1 MFGVSCYC
9 CCLHHVVQFVT
20 FPVPPLLYDVLHRTP
35 PCSLVILVCQYFL
48 RRSKYPLR
56 TTNSTCWMRLFPT
69 FCWMSG
75 IPTTLASA
83 LYHTLTV
90 SFFFFVTAE
99 PCTHQVLCARRTY
112 SRGVRTTSDLP
123 LADLVRDPQK
133 LADLVQQKVSTLMA
147 VHPDAPPPNIYCLC
161 RRGNAS
167 TRATS
172 FLLRLLG
179 KFRSPEEA
187 MEQGGEVPLVDPIL
201 STLQVFNIAGGLQQY
216 ASTVNPRFPL
226 Y

>member
-1 MFGVSCYC
+1 MAPNAKEMPCDIGLPVLPEEVQISPQDYQQHV
-9 CCLHHVVQFVT
+9 LDAAVPHILLDVRNPHHFSI
-20 FPVPPLLYDVLHRTP
+20 
-35 PCSLVILVCQYFL
+35 CSL
-48 RRSKYPLR
+48 PHAD
-56 TTNSTCWMRLFPT
+56 N
-69 FCWMSG
+69 
-75 IPTTLASA
+75 
-83 LYHTLTV
+83 
-90 SFFFFVTAE
+90 
-99 PCTHQVLCARRTY
+99 
-112 SRGVRTTSDLP
+112 LP